1 MFCNDR
7 TVCLVFTKYYMVI
20 YSNGSTSPFLARG
33 TKFHQKC
40 YHFWLCDRN
49 WSGVGSTEDSL
60 PRLVILA
67 LLPVG
72 WNQTCYAKF
81 PKEGRT
87 ELKEQEPWHWNN
99 QSQISFLERGAA
111 WISRH
116 YQVCSCLVW
125 VCLHSLGCCENLDH
139 QWIKTT
145 FSSLSSWKTEVQN
158 GCHKAKWFFLEVLA
172 GLGVSEALGKN
183 ISLPCPALKAT
194 YTAQLADLFSQHP
207 QSFSSGLLT
216 GPLFCSSPYSVDAFA
231 MDLVLP
237 RSFQLPPHFKVSW

>member
-1 MFCNDR
+1 MALLLPSLQGGLSSTKSATTFDCVIETEVVCAALR
-7 TVCLVFTKYYMVI
+7 TVFQGSSFLRFSLLVEIRPAMPSSK
-20 YSNGSTSPFLARG
+20 
-33 TKFHQKC
+33 
-40 YHFWLCDRN
+40 
-49 WSGVGSTEDSL
+49 
-60 PRLVILA
+60 
-67 LLPVG
+67 
-72 WNQTCYAKF
+72 
-81 PKEGRT
+81 KEGRT

-99 QSQISFLERGAA
+99 QSQISFIERGAA